1 MARWGMPERRE
12 PTPPPA
18 ARPAGGAAPAAPS
31 PPVRSRGFGA
41 SFKALVGRKL
51 NELRGRHWEQVAE
64 QAGQGHRGAQ
74 RAMEAEAARRAASEM
89 ARRIER
95 ETGHRPAEAT
105 IRRNARQDRTPRGV
119 DQTRMDRQSRIDT
132 AGGIDQFARQVGANP
147 RAVPQWRDAGASLVG
162 DGARVSADVEGILW
176 ADGEAYPRA
185 MTVSVTIS
193 DPDVSDE
200 LRAAYAAYDFEAVA
214 EMLGPAITAQTD
226 WAGAAERRYEVEVIT
241 DITVI

>member
-1 MARWGMPERRE
+1 MARWGMPDRRE
-12 PTPPPA
+12 PTPPTRPA
-18 ARPAGGAAPAAPS
+18 AGGESAAPS
-31 PPVRSRGFGA
+31 PPVPSRGFGA
-41 SFKALVGRKL
+41 AFKSLVGRKL
-51 NELRGRHWEQVAE
+51 RELTGRRWE
-64 QAGQGHRGAQ
+64 GASE
-74 RAMEAEAARRAASEM
+74 RAKQAEAARRGAAEM

-95 ETGHRPAEAT
+95 QTGHRPAEST
-105 IRRNARQDRTPRGV
+105 IRRNARQDRTPKGV

-132 AGGIDQFARQVGANP
+132 AGGIEQFARQVGANP

-176 ADGEAYPRA
+176 ADGEGYPRA

-200 LRAAYAAYDFEAVA
+200 LRAAYAGYDLEAVA
-214 EMLGPAITAQTD
+214 EMLGPVITAQTD